1 MGRSKQEIRHLISR
15 RTGRETFRGTYSRNF
30 DYYKYSKY
38 FFVVTLTDI
47 IVIIVSIVIIVIIVI
62 VVAVISLLS
71 SGVGCSRPERS

>member
-1 MGRSKQEIRHLISR
+1 MGRSKQETRHLISR

-47 IVIIVSIVIIVIIVI
+47 IVIIVSIVIRVWV
-62 VVAVISLLS
+62 
-71 SGVGCSRPERS
+71 SGLKLRALGFEGRQ